1 MHISEEH
8 FISLM
13 IRDDY
18 TISYGSICSCTVIV
32 VSHILET
39 ACELSGKYAFQIAT
53 VQSFKIN
60 YIVGISYSNRAIYY
74 KKDYYTILYIQFSVI
89 YNFLQVLDSLFVV
102 LIFTYCLS
110 NGNLFV

>member
-8 FISLM
+8 FISFM

-32 VSHILET
+32 VSHIPET
-39 ACELSGKYAFQIAT
+39 ACEISGKYAFQILAT

-89 YNFLQVLDSLFVV
+89 
-102 LIFTYCLS
+102 
-110 NGNLFV
+110 